1 MYLIDW
7 FILLLSAVVAFHAGR
22 ITWRMLH
29 GERVR
34 RLLAARHH
42 LLCEVGGGVG
52 LSILC
57 VDPEDERQVVNLLD
71 TEYPCFEAVVVIDGA
86 LRGELLHRLI
96 ADYRL
101 FRVDYR
107 PSTELPTE
115 GVRGLYRSR
124 NRCFRRLVVVDR
136 EHSRPVDD
144 YNTAVGVAAFEYLLP
159 VGAGQYLRPHAIE
172 RIAVE
177 IGRREEPTQLLHLPI
192 GSPAMVVAREKIIR
206 SGGFGGPF
214 TVKVPRQFKTTLYEP
229 LIYRTGVCRSRGL
242 WRRVTLPVM
251 AGLTVAALLQGWWTI
266 VALLLTILYFW
277 AVVHTAAPFVSPPS
291 ETDGENRRTLHR
303 KKRKFASRNFT
314 IS

>member
-7 FILLLSAVVAFHAGR
+7 FILLLSAAVAFHAGR

-34 RLLAARHH
+34 RLLATHHH
-42 LLCEVGGGVG
+42 LLCEVGSGVG
-52 LSILC
+52 LSVLC
-57 VDPEDERQVVNLLD
+57 VDPADERQVVNLLD

-96 ADYRL
+96 VDYRL

-107 PSTELPTE
+107 PSTELPIE

-124 NRCFRRLVVVDR
+124 NRSFRRLVVVDR
-136 EHSRPVDD
+136 ERSRPVDD

-177 IGRREEPTQLLHLPI
+177 IGRREEPTELLHLPI
-192 GSPAMVVAREKIIR
+192 GSPSMMVARERIIR

-214 TVKVPRQFKTTLYEP
+214 TVDVPRPRKATLYEP
-229 LIYRTGVCRSRGL
+229 LIYRPDVRRSRGR
-242 WRRVTLPVM
+242 WRRVALPVV
-251 AGLTVAALLQGWWTI
+251 AGLTVASAWQGWWTI
-266 VALLLTILYFW
+266 VALLLTVLYFW
-277 AVVHTAAPFVSPPS
+277 AVVHTAAPFVTPVA
-291 ETDGENRRTLHR
+291 ETDGENRRALHR
-303 KKRKFASRNFT
+303 RKRKFAARNFT

>member
-7 FILLLSAVVAFHAGR
+7 FILLLSASVALYAGR

-29 GERVR
+29 GQRVR
-34 RLLAARHH
+34 RLFTTHHH

-52 LSILC
+52 LSVLC
-57 VDPEDERQVVNLLD
+57 VDPADERQVVNLLD
-71 TEYPCFEAVVVIDGA
+71 TEYPCFEVVVVVDGA

-101 FRVDYR
+101 FRVDFR
-107 PSTELPTE
+107 PSTELPTG

-124 NRCFRRLVVVDR
+124 NRSFRRLVVVDR
-136 EHSRPVDD
+136 ERSRPVDD

-159 VGAGQYLRPHAIE
+159 VGAGQFLRPHTIE
-172 RIAVE
+172 RLAVE
-177 IGRREEPTQLLHLPI
+177 IGRREEPTELLHLPI
-192 GSPAMVVAREKIIR
+192 GSPSMMVAREKIIR

-214 TVKVPRQFKTTLYEP
+214 TDVPRPRKATLYEP
-229 LIYRTGVCRSRGL
+229 LIYRPDVRRSRGR
-242 WRRVTLPVM
+242 WRRVALPVV

-266 VALLLTILYFW
+266 VALLLTVLYFW
-277 AVVHTAAPFVSPPS
+277 AVVHTAAPFVSPSS
-291 ETDGENRRTLHR
+291 ETDGENRRTPHR
-303 KKRKFASRNFT
+303 RKRKFAARNFT

>member
-7 FILLLSAVVAFHAGR
+7 FILLLSAAVAFHAGR

-34 RLLAARHH
+34 RLLATHHH

-52 LSILC
+52 LSVLC
-57 VDPEDERQVVNLLD
+57 VDPADERQVVNLLD

-96 ADYRL
+96 VDYRL

-124 NRCFRRLVVVDR
+124 NRSFRRLVVVDR
-136 EHSRPVDD
+136 ERSRPVDD

-177 IGRREEPTQLLHLPI
+177 IGRREEPMELLHMPI
-192 GSPAMVVAREKIIR
+192 GSPAMIVAREKIIR

-214 TVKVPRQFKTTLYEP
+214 TADVPRPRKATLYEP
-229 LIYRTGVCRSRGL
+229 LIYRPDVRRSRGR
-242 WRRVTLPVM
+242 WRRVALPVV
-251 AGLTVAALLQGWWTI
+251 AGLTVASAWQGWWTI
-266 VALLLTILYFW
+266 VALLLTVLYFW
-277 AVVHTAAPFVSPPS
+277 AVVHTAAPFVTPTA

-303 KKRKFASRNFT
+303 RKRKFAARNFT

>member
-1 MYLIDW
+1 MYLSDW
-7 FILLLSAVVAFHAGR
+7 FILLLSAAVAFYAGR

-34 RLLAARHH
+34 RLLAMHHH

-52 LSILC
+52 LSVLC
-57 VDPEDERQVVNLLD
+57 VDPEDERQVINLLD

-86 LRGELLHRLI
+86 LRSELLHRLI

-124 NRCFRRLVVVDR
+124 NRSFRRLVVVDR
-136 EHSRPVDD
+136 ERSQPVDD

-159 VGAGQYLRPHAIE
+159 VGAGQFLRPHAIE
-172 RIAVE
+172 RLAVE
-177 IGRREEPTQLLHLPI
+177 IGRREEPTELLHLPI

-206 SGGFGGPF
+206 SGGFGGPL
-214 TVKVPRQFKTTLYEP
+214 TAEVPRQLKATLYEP
-229 LIYRTGVCRSRGL
+229 LIYRPDVRRSRGR
-242 WRRVTLPVM
+242 WRRVALPVV

-266 VALLLTILYFW
+266 VALLLTVLYFW
-277 AVVHTAAPFVSPPS
+277 AVVHTAAPFVSPTP

-303 KKRKFASRNFT
+303 RKRKFASRNFT